1 VSYDVEHPM
10 LLGAVRRS
18 RWRVAPMDRFSHPVD
33 QALQREILLDCEV
46 AGDLLSGGD
55 QGVPEQGVVA
65 GEERH
70 GMVVGPHEVTWVVGM
85 AGECLADKARPFASA
100 PLIGCVV
107 DRLAP
112 RWRPRSGVNGLGRRL
127 SMVMLCGGRNG
138 LVDRLLGNGRVE
150 ELAAQV
156 L

>member
-46 AGDLLSGGD
+46 AGDLLSG
-55 QGVPEQGVVA
+55 A
-65 GEERH
+65 
-70 GMVVGPHEVTWVVGM
+70 T
-85 AGECLADKARPFASA
+85 
-100 PLIGCVV
+100 
-107 DRLAP
+107 
-112 RWRPRSGVNGLGRRL
+112 
-127 SMVMLCGGRNG
+127 
-138 LVDRLLGNGRVE
+138 RVCPSR
-150 ELAAQV
+150 V